1 MLNLLF
7 KKNAPAAG
15 PVETPPFRLARFRWV
30 ICALIFFV
38 TANNYMDRQVFGIMA
53 PELIKIFGWTPK
65 QYTDV
70 VFWFQFAYAIGFLLS
85 GRILDYVGTRVGLA
99 VAVVIWSTAAAMHG
113 AMNGLLGFKFVRFFL
128 GISEPSHMPAAIKVM
143 AEWFPRSERAL
154 ATGIYKAG
162 SNLGAVTV
170 PILIPWM
177 FATFGWRTTFF
188 VTAASGF
195 VWLFF
200 WLWLY
205 RTPEKSRRVS
215 KLELDYIQSDPVP
228 PPVKSMGWGKVLR
241 YRQTWAYM
249 NFKFMTDA
257 MWHWYGAMFPL
268 FLAQQFGLKL
278 KQFGLP
284 LIIVYII
291 ADVGSIGGGWIS
303 SHLIKRGWDITR
315 ARKLAMFICCAAT
328 LPVMAVAVSKNL
340 WLVIVLVGV
349 AHAAHQGLT
358 SNLYTTVSDM
368 FPKTAVGTVIG
379 MGGTAG
385 QLGAMSM
392 TLVTGLVLAKYGNFT
407 MLFFVAG
414 ATYLIA
420 WLIFHL
426 VVPRFEPIYI
436 KENPAAKNG
445 AAPGK

>member
-1 MLNLLF
+1 MPSSN
-7 KKNAPAAG
+7 PAARAG
-15 PVETPPFRLARFRWV
+15 PMPAPPFHLARYRWV

-65 QYTDV
+65 QYTDI
-70 VFWFQFAYAIGFLLS
+70 VFWFQLAYAIGFLLS
-85 GRILDYVGTRVGLA
+85 GRMLDYIGTRIGLA
-99 VAVVIWSTAAAMHG
+99 VAVLIWSSAAALHG
-113 AMNGLLGFKFVRFFL
+113 AMNGLAGFKIVRFLL
-128 GISEPSHMPAAIKVM
+128 GVSEPGHMPAAIKVM

-177 FATFGWRTTFF
+177 FITFGWRTAFL
-188 VTAASGF
+188 VTAGTGF
-195 VWLFF
+195 IWLGF
-200 WLWLY
+200 WLRLY
-205 RTPEKSRRVS
+205 RIPEQSRRVS
-215 KLELDYIQSDPVP
+215 RLELDYIRSDPIP
-228 PPVKSMGWGKVLR
+228 PRPKSMGWRKVLGH
-241 YRQTWAYM
+241 RQTWAYM

-284 LIIVYII
+284 LIIVYVI
-291 ADVGSIGGGWIS
+291 ADMGSIGGGWIS
-303 SHLIKRGWDITR
+303 SHLIRRGWDITR
-315 ARKLAMFICCAAT
+315 ARKLAMLICCAAT
-328 LPVMAVAVSKNL
+328 VPVIAVAISKNL
-340 WLVIVLVGV
+340 WLVVCLVGV

-368 FPKTAVGTVIG
+368 FPKNAVGTVIG

-392 TLVTGLVLAKYGNFT
+392 TIVTGIVLAKSGSFT
-407 MLFFVAG
+407 ALFFIAG
-414 ATYLIA
+414 STYLAA
-420 WLIFHL
+420 WTIFHM
-426 VVPRFEPIYI
+426 VVPRLEPIYTGDGEASP
-436 KENPAAKNG
+436 KPLVH
-445 AAPGK
+445 